1 MKRTIYKIRWTG
13 DGWEN
18 VYMDETPEAGIV
30 AQLQRSYETQRE
42 ALIEEALSKSDYSL
56 AKMYIEVIKNKPLH

>member
-1 MKRTIYKIRWTG
+1 MMRIVYKIRWTG
-13 DGWEN
+13 DRWEN
-18 VYMDETPEAGIV
+18 VYKDETVEAAIV

>member
-1 MKRTIYKIRWTG
+1 MKRTIYKIRWVG
-13 DGWEN
+13 DRWEN
-18 VYMDETPEAGIV
+18 VYRDETPEAAIV

-56 AKMYIEVIKNKPLH
+56 AKMYIEHIKNKPLH

>member
-18 VYMDETPEAGIV
+18 VYMDETVESAIV
-30 AQLQRSYETQRE
+30 ANLQRSYETQRE

>member
-1 MKRTIYKIRWTG
+1 MMRTIYKIRWTG
-13 DGWEN
+13 DRWEN
-18 VYMDETPEAGIV
+18 VYRDETPEAGIV
-30 AQLQRSYETQRE
+30 AQLQRSYEAQRE

>member
-1 MKRTIYKIRWTG
+1 MKWTIYKIRWVG
-13 DGWEN
+13 DHWEN
-18 VYMDETPEAGIV
+18 VYRDETVEAAIV

-56 AKMYIEVIKNKPLH
+56 AKMYIEHIKNKPLH

>member
-18 VYMDETPEAGIV
+18 VYRDETVEAGIV
-30 AQLQRSYETQRE
+30 AQLQRSYEAQRE

-56 AKMYIEVIKNKPLH
+56 AKTYIEFIKNKPLH

>member
-18 VYMDETPEAGIV
+18 VYMDETVESAIV
-30 AQLQRSYETQRE
+30 ANLQRSYETQRE

-56 AKMYIEVIKNKPLH
+56 AKMYIEHIKNKPLH